1 DAREG
6 SPMLKRLVAPAVI
19 LVLVTAW
26 LAAPSLSKED
36 AQAKRLAAAVR
47 YIETNKTYTHAFLVQ
62 RGDQFVLERYFEG
75 FDKDKLHPLQSAT
88 KSITSTLIG
97 IAIDKGH
104 IEGVQQPLHE
114 LLPKYD
120 DLLTG
125 KKRRITLE
133 HVLTMTTGLEW
144 RDWRTG
150 PTGKSSF
157 DDIENAADS
166 IRYVLTRPLVTEPGA
181 VFHYNTGSSHLLS
194 AIIHHNTGM
203 TTAAFAER
211 HLFGPLGITA
221 YQWPALCDGIHQG
234 GWGMSM
240 KPRDML
246 RFGQLMQGE
255 GLWRK
260 KRVVSKA
267 WVDAATRRQ
276 VDAVGFEP
284 NGYGYHWWIP
294 RDYGTDVAA
303 AMGYG
308 GQDIFVLKALDT
320 VVVFTGDT
328 RYPAIRL
335 AEPAKI
341 LKTYVLGR

>member
-1 DAREG
+1 
-6 SPMLKRLVAPAVI
+6 MLKRLLVPSAV

-36 AQAKRLAAAVR
+36 AGADRLAAAVR
-47 YIETNKTYTHAFLVQ
+47 YIESKETHTHAFLVH
-62 RGDQFVLERYFEG
+62 RGGKVVLEQYFEG
-75 FDKDKLHPLQSAT
+75 FDKDKLHQLQSAT

-104 IEGVQQPLHE
+104 LEGVQQPLHE
-114 LLPKYD
+114 LLPRYD
-120 DLLTG
+120 ALLTG

-194 AIIHHNTGM
+194 AILHHNTGM

-211 HLFGPLGITA
+211 HLFAPLGITA
-221 YQWPALCDGIHQG
+221 YQWPALSDGIHQG
-234 GWGMSM
+234 GWGMYM

-246 RFGQLMQGE
+246 RIGQLIQG
-255 GLWRK
+255 GGTWK
-260 KRVVSKA
+260 DKRVVSKA
-267 WVDAATRRQ
+267 WVDAATRRH
-276 VDAVGFEP
+276 VDAVGFQQ

-294 RDYGTDVAA
+294 SGYGTDVAA

-308 GQDIFVLKALDT
+308 GQDIFVLKAMDT

-328 RYPAIRL
+328 RYPTIRL

-341 LKTYVLGR
+341 LRTYVLGP